1 MIFEFILDILKNSL
15 VWLIGLVPVPEIS
28 LGDSVVNS
36 FIEMFQVISYF
47 LPVRDIL
54 IMLNIWLGICTFN
67 VVWKL
72 IQRFWDALPL
82 T

>member
-1 MIFEFILDILKNSL
+1 MIFEFILDVFKNSL

-28 LGDSVVNS
+28 LGDSVINS